1 MITFIIVGS
10 TAVFGV
16 CLNICIPCVLHYL
29 EEYESEPESSE
40 QELQELPHNKQCKS
54 RTITIHT

>member
-29 EEYESEPESSE
+29 KEYEPEPSE
-40 QELQELPHNKQCKS
+40 QEQLEHPHNQQCKS
-54 RTITIHT
+54 RTIITHT